1 MPVAADP
8 SGSDSDPHGF
18 AEALGRIGIMSRRGS
33 KPSVAV
39 VAAILNDGET
49 VHELVIGR
57 VYAHPGIA
65 VLTNQRLLLAN
76 EREYKPDLVEIA
88 VAPPLTVSGM
98 QDDRAASL
106 VFGAGDFS
114 VVIDSIRDK
123 ELAQQMASTVRQRVG

>member
-1 MPVAADP
+1 MPVATDP

-18 AEALGRIGIMSRRGS
+18 AEALGRIGLMSRRGS
-33 KPSVAV
+33 KASVAV
-39 VAAILNDGET
+39 VAAILNEGEM
-49 VHELVIGR
+49 VERLVIGR

-65 VLTNQRLLLAN
+65 VMTNQRLLLAN

-98 QDDRAASL
+98 QDDRVASL
-106 VFGAGDFS
+106 VFTVGEFS

-123 ELAQQMASTVRQRVG
+123 ELAQQMASVVRQRVG